1 VHFSPVPEK
10 SSRFYLNDDLARAL
24 NCGVSPFS
32 PKLQTAEPIA
42 MHDLIYCLRT
52 LRKRPSFTLVAV
64 LTLGLAIG
72 ASTALFSIVNVVVL
86 NPFPYKDPSRLF
98 FVRQSLP
105 KIGVQDQ
112 FRASGP
118 EFIDFTKSGI
128 FERVTAFESVSRNL
142 TGKDEPERIAAGKV
156 STEFFNMLGVEP
168 LLGRTIA
175 PTEQGPN
182 GERVL
187 VISHGLWQRR
197 FGGDKAVLGQKVS
210 LDDESFTIIGVMP
223 PQFRFEEAQAWFPF
237 PNDFNQAPRAGRALA
252 ILARTSSATNLQ
264 QVNAALANLARQNEQ
279 DFVSTNQEYAGRGI
293 YVQPLAEFY
302 FGPVRRALFILLGA
316 VGLVLLIAC
325 ANIANLLLAKSMS
338 RSHEIAIRTAM
349 GASRARIIRQM
360 LIESSVLGLLGGA
373 VGLLIASWGTR
384 ALVNF
389 IPAGTIPTGLD
400 ITMNMQVLL
409 FTLGVSLITAFIFGL
424 WPAIQGSRTQT
435 REALQSASQ
444 RATAGIAFRRAQ
456 NVLVV
461 AEVSLSLILL
471 VMAGLMIRSFAKLT
485 NIDPGMS
492 TSNVMSMRINRS
504 PAKSKD
510 NSQNAIFFQSVIERV
525 KTLPGIESAGVASH
539 MPFVYTEDWPLTVE
553 SVANTG
559 GAQTQSIDT
568 RTVSAD
574 YFTTM
579 KIPLAGGQFFSAED
593 GPQAPP
599 AVIVN
604 QAMVNRYWPNQDPL
618 GKRIKI
624 GPLDSK
630 SPWFSVKGVV
640 HDSAQAALDQGIRP
654 EVYFAMGQMAGR
666 YRRMNL
672 AVRTSVDPKST
683 VAAIQAAIRE
693 VDKDQPVYQIQTIDE
708 LMRDSIGTRR
718 FALTILILFAALA
731 LVLAVSGIYGVIS
744 YSVTQRTQ
752 EIGIRM
758 ALGAKTADV
767 LRLVL
772 VQFMR
777 LTVVGVA
784 LGLAG
789 AYALTRLM
797 TSLLFGVT
805 ATDITTFVL
814 VALTLSLVALVAC
827 LIPARRATK
836 VDPLVAL
843 RYE

>member
-1 VHFSPVPEK
+1 
-10 SSRFYLNDDLARAL
+10 
-24 NCGVSPFS
+24 
-32 PKLQTAEPIA
+32 
-42 MHDLIYCLRT
+42 MHDLIYCFRM

-86 NPFPYKDPSRLF
+86 NPFPYRDPSRIY
-98 FVRQSLP
+98 FVRQSFP
-105 KIGVQDQ
+105 KIGIQDQ
-112 FRASGP
+112 FRTSGP
-118 EFIDFTKSGI
+118 EFVDLAKSGI
-128 FERVTAFESVSRNL
+128 FERVAAFESVSRNL
-142 TGKDEPERIAAGKV
+142 TGSDEPERVAAAKV
-156 STEFFNMLGVEP
+156 STEFFTMLGVEP
-168 LLGRTIA
+168 LIGRAIA
-175 PTEQGPN
+175 PAEQGPK

-197 FGGDKAVLGQKVS
+197 FAGDKAVLGQKVS
-210 LDDESFTIIGVMP
+210 LDDEPFTIIGVMP
-223 PQFRFEEAQAWFPF
+223 PQFRFEETQAWFPF
-237 PNDFNQAPRAGRALA
+237 PFDFGETQRSGRAFA
-252 ILARTSSATNLQ
+252 ILARTKSGAGVQ

-279 DFVSTNQEYAGRGI
+279 DFGSTNQEYAGRAI

-302 FGPVRRALFILLGA
+302 FGPVRKALLILLGA
-316 VGLVLLIAC
+316 VALVLLIAC
-325 ANIANLLLAKSMS
+325 ANVANLLLARSMS
-338 RSHEIAIRTAM
+338 RSHEIAIRNAM

-360 LIESSVLGLLGGA
+360 LIESAVLGVMGG
-373 VGLLIASWGTR
+373 VLGLLIASWGTR
-384 ALVNF
+384 LLVNL
-389 IPAGTIPTGLD
+389 IPAGTIPTGLNV
-400 ITMNMQVLL
+400 TMNVQVLL
-409 FTLGVSLITAFIFGL
+409 FTLAVSLVTAFIFGL

-435 REALQSASQ
+435 RETLQTTSQ
-444 RATAGIAFRRAQ
+444 RATAGVGARRAQ
-456 NVLVV
+456 SGLVV

-492 TSNVMSMRINRS
+492 TANVISMRINRS

-510 NSQNAIFFQSVIERV
+510 GTQNAIFFQNVIDRV
-525 KTLPGIESAGVASH
+525 KTLPGIEAAGVASH
-539 MPFVYTEDWPLTVE
+539 MPFVYTEDWPITVE
-553 SVANTG
+553 NVTDA
-559 GAQTQSIDT
+559 AVQTQSIDT

-579 KIPLAGGQFFSAED
+579 QIPLAGGQFFSSED
-593 GPQAPP
+593 GPQSLP
-599 AVIVN
+599 VVVVN
-604 QAMVNRYWPNQDPL
+604 QAMVNRYWSNQEPL

-624 GPLDSK
+624 GGLDAK
-630 SPWFSVKGVV
+630 SPWFTVKGVV
-640 HDSAQAALDQGIRP
+640 KDSAQSELDRGIKP
-654 EVYFAMGQMAGR
+654 EIYFPLGQMAGR

-683 VAAIQAAIRE
+683 LAAIQSAIRG
-693 VDKDQPVYQIQTIDE
+693 VDKDQPVYQVQTIAE
-708 LMRDSIGTRR
+708 LIRDSVGTRR

-758 ALGAKTADV
+758 ALGARAGDV

-772 VQFMR
+772 GQFMR

-784 LGLAG
+784 LGLIG

-805 ATDITTFVL
+805 PTDITTFVL
-814 VALTLSLVALVAC
+814 VSISLSLVALVAC
-827 LIPARRATK
+827 IVPARRATR

>member
-1 VHFSPVPEK
+1 
-10 SSRFYLNDDLARAL
+10 
-24 NCGVSPFS
+24 
-32 PKLQTAEPIA
+32 
-42 MHDLIYCLRT
+42 MHDLTYCLRM
-52 LRKRPSFTLVAV
+52 LRKRPSFTVLAV
-64 LTLGLAIG
+64 MTLALAIG

-86 NPFPYKDPSRLF
+86 NPFAYKDPSRLF

-118 EFIDFTKSGI
+118 EFVDLTKSGI
-128 FERVTAFESVSRNL
+128 FERVAAFESVSRNL
-142 TGKDEPERIAAGKV
+142 TGSDEPERVAAAKV
-156 STEFFNMLGVEP
+156 STEFFPILGVEP
-168 LLGRTIA
+168 LIGRTIA
-175 PTEQGPN
+175 PNEQGPN
-182 GERVL
+182 GARVL
-187 VISHGLWQRR
+187 VIGHGLWQRR

-210 LDDESFTIIGVMP
+210 LDDEPFTIIGVMP

-237 PNDFNQAPRAGRALA
+237 PYNFEEAPRNNRALA
-252 ILARTSSATNLQ
+252 ILARTSSAGNVQ

-279 DFVSTNQEYAGRGI
+279 DFGGTNQEYAGRGI

-316 VGLVLLIAC
+316 VALVLLIAC

-349 GASRARIIRQM
+349 GASRARLIRQM
-360 LIESSVLGLLGGA
+360 LIESAVLGLLGGGL
-373 VGLLIASWGTR
+373 GLLIASWGTR
-384 ALVNF
+384 ALLSLV
-389 IPAGTIPTGLD
+389 PTGTIPTGLD
-400 ITMNMQVLL
+400 VTMNFQVLL
-409 FTLGVSLITAFIFGL
+409 FALAVSLLTAFIFGF

-435 REALQSASQ
+435 REVLQSASQ
-444 RATAGIAFRRAQ
+444 RATAAVGTRRAQ

-461 AEVSLSLILL
+461 AEVGLSLILL

-485 NIDPGMS
+485 NVDPGMS
-492 TSNVMSMRINRS
+492 TANVMSMRINRS

-510 NSQNAIFFQSVIERV
+510 GSQNAIFFQNVIDRV
-525 KTLPGIESAGVASH
+525 KTLPGIEAAGVASH
-539 MPFVYTEDWPLTVE
+539 MPFVFTEDWPITVE
-553 SVANTG
+553 SVVNAG
-559 GAQTQSIDT
+559 IQTQSIDT

-579 KIPLAGGQFFSAED
+579 QIPLVGGQFFSSED
-593 GPQAPP
+593 GPQSPP
-599 AVIVN
+599 VVLVN
-604 QAMVNRYWPNQDPL
+604 QAMANRYWPNQDPL

-624 GPLDSK
+624 GNPDSK
-630 SPWFSVKGVV
+630 SPWFTVKGLVK
-640 HDSAQAALDQGIRP
+640 DSAQSSLDEGINP
-654 EVYFAMGQMAGR
+654 EIYFALGQMAGR

-683 VAAIQAAIRE
+683 LAAIQSAIRE
-693 VDKDQPVYQIQTIDE
+693 VDKDQPVYQVQTIDE
-708 LMRDSIGTRR
+708 LIRDSVSTRR

-744 YSVTQRTQ
+744 YSVSQRTQ

-758 ALGAKTADV
+758 ALGARATDV

-772 VQFMR
+772 GQFMR
-777 LTVVGVA
+777 LTVIGVA
-784 LGLAG
+784 LGLVG
-789 AYALTRLM
+789 AYLLTRLM

-805 ATDITTFVL
+805 PTDITTFVL
-814 VALTLSLVALVAC
+814 VSVGLSLVALIAC

-843 RYE
+843 KYE

>member
-1 VHFSPVPEK
+1 
-10 SSRFYLNDDLARAL
+10 
-24 NCGVSPFS
+24 
-32 PKLQTAEPIA
+32 
-42 MHDLIYCLRT
+42 MHDLIYCFRM
-52 LRKRPSFTLVAV
+52 LRKRPSFTVLAV
-64 LTLGLAIG
+64 LTLALAIG

-98 FVRQSLP
+98 YVRQSLP
-105 KIGVQDQ
+105 KLGVQDQ

-118 EFIDFTKSGI
+118 EFIDFANSGI
-128 FERVTAFESVSRNL
+128 FERVAAFEPVSRNL
-142 TGKDEPERIAAGKV
+142 TGADEPERVAAAKV
-156 STEFFNMLGVEP
+156 STEFFTMLGVEP

-175 PTEQGPN
+175 PNEQGPN
-182 GERVL
+182 GARVL

-197 FGGDKAVLGQKVS
+197 FGGDKAVLGQSVS
-210 LDDESFTIIGVMP
+210 LDDEPFTIIGVMP
-223 PQFRFEEAQAWFPF
+223 PQFRFDEAQAWFPF
-237 PNDFNQAPRAGRALA
+237 PFDFNQGPRAARSFA
-252 ILARTSSATNLQ
+252 ILARTSSATTVD
-264 QVNAALANLARQNEQ
+264 QVNAALTNLARQNEQ
-279 DFVSTNQEYAGRGI
+279 NFVSTNQEYTGRGI
-293 YVQPLAEFY
+293 YVQPLTEFY

-316 VGLVLLIAC
+316 VALVLLIAC

-338 RSHEIAIRTAM
+338 RSHEIAVRAAM

-360 LIESSVLGLLGGA
+360 LIESAVLGLLGG
-373 VGLLIASWGTR
+373 VLGLMIASWGTS
-384 ALVNF
+384 LLLTLIPTGT
-389 IPAGTIPTGLD
+389 IPAGLD
-400 ITMNMQVLL
+400 VAMNVQVLL
-409 FTLGVSLITAFIFGL
+409 FTLVVSLLTAFIFGL

-435 REALQSASQ
+435 RDALQTASQ
-444 RATAGIAFRRAQ
+444 RATAGVASRRAQ
-456 NVLVV
+456 NALVV
-461 AEVSLSLILL
+461 AEVALSLILL

-492 TSNVMSMRINRS
+492 TANVMSMRINRS

-510 NSQNAIFFQSVIERV
+510 GSQNAIFFQNVLDRV
-525 KTLPGIESAGVASH
+525 KTLPGIEAASVASH
-539 MPFVYTEDWPLTVE
+539 TPFVFTEEWPITVE
-553 SVANTG
+553 SVANAG
-559 GAQTQSIDT
+559 VQTQSIDT

-579 KIPLAGGQFFSAED
+579 QIPLVGGQFFSTED

-599 AVIVN
+599 VIIVN
-604 QAMVNRYWPNQDPL
+604 QAMANRYWPNQDPF

-624 GPLDSK
+624 GNPDSK

-640 HDSAQAALDQGIRP
+640 KDSAQSALDEEIQP
-654 EVYFAMGQMAGR
+654 EVYFALGQMAGR

-683 VAAIQAAIRE
+683 LAAIQSAIRE
-693 VDKDQPVYQIQTIDE
+693 VDKDQPVYQVQTLDE
-708 LMRDSIGTRR
+708 LIGDSLGTRR
-718 FALTILILFAALA
+718 FALTILILFAVLA

-744 YSVTQRTQ
+744 YSVSQRTQ

-758 ALGAKTADV
+758 ALGAKATDV

-777 LTVVGVA
+777 LTAIGVV
-784 LGLAG
+784 LGLIA
-789 AYALTRLM
+789 AYAATRLM

-805 ATDITTFVL
+805 PTDVTTFVL
-814 VALTLSLVALVAC
+814 VSIGLSLVALVAC
-827 LIPARRATK
+827 LIPARRATR

>member
-1 VHFSPVPEK
+1 
-10 SSRFYLNDDLARAL
+10 
-24 NCGVSPFS
+24 
-32 PKLQTAEPIA
+32 
-42 MHDLIYCLRT
+42 MHDLTYCLRM
-52 LRKRPSFTLVAV
+52 LRKRPSFTVLAV
-64 LTLGLAIG
+64 MTLALAIG

-86 NPFPYKDPSRLF
+86 NPFAYKDPSRLF

-118 EFIDFTKSGI
+118 EFVDLTKSGI
-128 FERVTAFESVSRNL
+128 FERVAAFESVSRNL
-142 TGKDEPERIAAGKV
+142 TGSDEPERVAAAKV
-156 STEFFNMLGVEP
+156 STEFFPILGVEP
-168 LLGRTIA
+168 LIGRTIA
-175 PTEQGPN
+175 PNEQGPN
-182 GERVL
+182 GARVL
-187 VISHGLWQRR
+187 VIGHGLWQRR

-210 LDDESFTIIGVMP
+210 LDDEPFTIIGVMP

-237 PNDFNQAPRAGRALA
+237 PYNFEEAPRNNRALA
-252 ILARTSSATNLQ
+252 ILARTSSAGNVQ

-279 DFVSTNQEYAGRGI
+279 DFGGTNQEYAGRGI

-316 VGLVLLIAC
+316 VALVLLIAC

-349 GASRARIIRQM
+349 GASRARLIRQM
-360 LIESSVLGLLGGA
+360 LIESAVLGLLGGGL
-373 VGLLIASWGTR
+373 GLLIASWGTR
-384 ALVNF
+384 ALLSLV
-389 IPAGTIPTGLD
+389 PTGTIPTGLD
-400 ITMNMQVLL
+400 VTMNFQVLL
-409 FTLGVSLITAFIFGL
+409 FALAVSLLTAFIFGF

-435 REALQSASQ
+435 REVLQSASQ
-444 RATAGIAFRRAQ
+444 RATAAVGTRRAQ

-461 AEVSLSLILL
+461 AEVGLSLILL

-485 NIDPGMS
+485 NVDPGMS
-492 TSNVMSMRINRS
+492 TANVMSMRINRS

-510 NSQNAIFFQSVIERV
+510 GSQNASFFQNVIDRV
-525 KTLPGIESAGVASH
+525 KTLPGIEAAGVASH
-539 MPFVYTEDWPLTVE
+539 MPFVFTEDWPITVE
-553 SVANTG
+553 SVVNAG
-559 GAQTQSIDT
+559 IQTQSIDT

-579 KIPLAGGQFFSAED
+579 QIPLVGGQFFSSED
-593 GPQAPP
+593 GPQSPP
-599 AVIVN
+599 VVLVN
-604 QAMVNRYWPNQDPL
+604 QAMANRYWPNQDPL

-624 GPLDSK
+624 GNPDSK
-630 SPWFSVKGVV
+630 SPWFTVKGLVK
-640 HDSAQAALDQGIRP
+640 DSAQSSLDEGINP
-654 EVYFAMGQMAGR
+654 EIYFALGQMAGR

-683 VAAIQAAIRE
+683 LAAIQSAIRE
-693 VDKDQPVYQIQTIDE
+693 VDKDQPVYQVQTIDE
-708 LMRDSIGTRR
+708 LIRDSVSTRR

-744 YSVTQRTQ
+744 YSVSQRTQ

-758 ALGAKTADV
+758 ALGASATDV

-772 VQFMR
+772 GQFMR
-777 LTVVGVA
+777 LTVIGVV

-789 AYALTRLM
+789 AYLLTRLM

-805 ATDITTFVL
+805 PTDITTFVL
-814 VALTLSLVALVAC
+814 VSAGLSLVALIAC

-843 RYE
+843 KYE

>member
-1 VHFSPVPEK
+1 
-10 SSRFYLNDDLARAL
+10 
-24 NCGVSPFS
+24 
-32 PKLQTAEPIA
+32 
-42 MHDLIYCLRT
+42 MHDLIYCFRM
-52 LRKRPSFTLVAV
+52 LRKRPSFTVVAV
-64 LTLGLAIG
+64 LTLALAIG

-86 NPFPYKDPSRLF
+86 NPFPYKDPARLF
-98 FVRQSLP
+98 FVRQSFP
-105 KIGVQDQ
+105 KIGIQDQ

-118 EFIDFTKSGI
+118 EFVDFTNSGI
-128 FERVTAFESVSRNL
+128 FERVAAFEAVSRNL
-142 TGKDEPERIAAGKV
+142 TGSDEPERVAAAKV
-156 STEFFNMLGVEP
+156 STEFFPMLGVEP

-175 PTEQGPN
+175 AAEQGPN
-182 GERVL
+182 GQRVL

-197 FGGDKAVLGQKVS
+197 FGGDRSVLGQTVS
-210 LDDESFTIIGVMP
+210 LDDEPFTIIGVMP
-223 PQFRFEEAQAWFPF
+223 PQFRFEEQQAWFPF
-237 PNDFNQAPRAGRALA
+237 PFDFNQLQRGGRAYA
-252 ILARTSSATNLQ
+252 IVGRTSSATNVQ
-264 QVNAALANLARQNEQ
+264 QVNAALTKLARQNEQ
-279 DFVSTNQEYAGRGI
+279 DFIGTNQEYAGRGI
-293 YVQPLAEFY
+293 FVQPMAEFY
-302 FGPVRRALFILLGA
+302 FGPVRKALFILLGA
-316 VGLVLLIAC
+316 VALVLLIAC
-325 ANIANLLLAKSMS
+325 ANIANLLLAKSMG

-360 LIESSVLGLLGGA
+360 LVESAVLGLLGGA
-373 VGLLIASWGTR
+373 FGLLIASWGTR
-384 ALVNF
+384 ALLNF
-389 IPAGTIPTGLD
+389 IPTGTIPAGVD
-400 ITMNMQVLL
+400 VTMNTQVLV
-409 FTLGVSLITAFIFGL
+409 FTLAVSLVTAFIFGL

-444 RATAGIAFRRAQ
+444 RTTAGIGFRRAQ

-461 AEVSLSLILL
+461 AEVGLSLILL

-510 NSQNAIFFQSVIERV
+510 GSQNAIFFQSVIDRV
-525 KTLPGIESAGVASH
+525 KTLPGVESVGVASH
-539 MPFVYTEDWPLTVE
+539 MPFVYTEDWPITVE
-553 SVANTG
+553 SVTNAG
-559 GAQTQSIDT
+559 VQTQSIDT
-568 RTVSAD
+568 RTVSAN
-574 YFTTM
+574 YFNTM
-579 KIPLAGGQFFSAED
+579 QIPLAGGQVFSAED
-593 GPQAPP
+593 GPQSAP
-599 AVIVN
+599 VIVVN

-624 GPLDSK
+624 GNLDSK

-640 HDSAQAALDQGIRP
+640 HDSAQSALDQGIKP
-654 EVYFAMGQMAGR
+654 EIYFALGQMAGR

-672 AVRTSVDPKST
+672 AVRTSVDPKSA

-708 LMRDSIGTRR
+708 LMRDSVGTRR

-758 ALGAKTADV
+758 ALGASARDV

-772 VQFMR
+772 GQFLR
-777 LTVVGVA
+777 LTIVGVA
-784 LGLAG
+784 LGLIG

-797 TSLLFGVT
+797 ASLLFGVT
-805 ATDITTFVL
+805 ATDVTTFVL
-814 VALTLSLVALVAC
+814 VSISLSLVALVAC
-827 LIPARRATK
+827 LIPARRATR

>member
-1 VHFSPVPEK
+1 
-10 SSRFYLNDDLARAL
+10 
-24 NCGVSPFS
+24 
-32 PKLQTAEPIA
+32 
-42 MHDLIYCLRT
+42 MHDLIYCFRM
-52 LRKRPSFTLVAV
+52 LRKRPSFTVVAV
-64 LTLGLAIG
+64 LTLALAIG
-72 ASTALFSIVNVVVL
+72 ASTALFSIVSVVVL
-86 NPFPYKDPSRLF
+86 NPFAYKDPSRLF

-118 EFIDFTKSGI
+118 EFVDFAQSGI
-128 FERVTAFESVSRNL
+128 FERVAAFESVSRNL
-142 TGKDEPERIAAGKV
+142 TGSDEPERVAAGKV

-168 LLGRTIA
+168 LIGRTIA
-175 PTEQGPN
+175 PAEQGPN
-182 GERVL
+182 GQRVL

-197 FGGDKAVLGQKVS
+197 FGGDPAVLGKSVS
-210 LDDESFTIIGVMP
+210 LDDEPFTIIGVMP

-237 PNDFNQAPRAGRALA
+237 PFDFGQGQRGGRAFT
-252 ILARTSSATNLQ
+252 ILARTSSATTVQ
-264 QVNAALANLARQNEQ
+264 HVNAALANLARQNEQ

-293 YVQPLAEFY
+293 YLQPLAEFY

-360 LIESSVLGLLGGA
+360 LVESAVLGLLGGGL
-373 VGLLIASWGTR
+373 GLLIASWGTR
-384 ALVNF
+384 ALLSF
-389 IPAGTIPTGLD
+389 IPTGTIPTGMD
-400 ITMNMQVLL
+400 VTMNVQVLL
-409 FTLGVSLITAFIFGL
+409 FTLAVSLVTAFIFGL

-435 REALQSASQ
+435 REVLQATSQ
-444 RATAGIAFRRAQ
+444 RATAGVGSRRAQ
-456 NVLVV
+456 SVLVV
-461 AEVSLSLILL
+461 AEVGLSLILL

-485 NIDPGMS
+485 NIDPGMA
-492 TSNVMSMRINRS
+492 TANVMSMRINRS

-510 NSQNAIFFQSVIERV
+510 GAQNAIFFQNVIDRV
-525 KTLPGIESAGVASH
+525 KTLPGIEAVGVASH
-539 MPFVYTEDWPLTVE
+539 MPFVFTEDWPITVE
-553 SVANTG
+553 SVANA

-574 YFTTM
+574 YFATM
-579 KIPLAGGQFFSAED
+579 QIPLLGGQIFSADD
-593 GPQAPP
+593 GLQAPP
-599 AVIVN
+599 VVVVN
-604 QAMVNRYWPNQDPL
+604 EAMANRYWPSQDPL

-624 GPLDSK
+624 GGADTK
-630 SPWFSVKGVV
+630 SPWFTVKGLVK
-640 HDSAQAALDQGIRP
+640 DSAQSSLDQGTRP
-654 EVYFAMGQMAGR
+654 EIYFALGQMAGR

-672 AVRTSVDPKST
+672 AVRTSVAPKST
-683 VAAIQAAIRE
+683 LAAIQAAIRE
-693 VDKDQPVYQIQTIDE
+693 IDKDQPVYQVQTMAE
-708 LMRDSIGTRR
+708 LMGDSIGTRR

-731 LVLAVSGIYGVIS
+731 LLLAVSGIYSVIS

-758 ALGAKTADV
+758 ALGAGASDV

-772 VQFMR
+772 GQFMR
-777 LTVVGVA
+777 LTVIGVA
-784 LGLAG
+784 LGLVG

-805 ATDITTFVL
+805 PTDITTFVL
-814 VALTLSLVALVAC
+814 VSIGLSLVALVAC
-827 LIPARRATK
+827 LIPARRATR